1 MVELSDR
8 GAAVVVLVVE
18 VVPAVVELL
27 VPFWTVELLELS
39 GFTMLTMISLGFAV
53 WFDAAEKATLL
64 KMAPRVLSME
74 LGRSPLEKT
83 GKSSRESP

>member
-27 VPFWTVELLELS
+27 VPFWTVELLLS